1 MAKTLDQKIADAEA
15 RLARL
20 RLETRKQDTGRK
32 IVLGGIL
39 LSAAEHDP
47 AIRSWLLKQV
57 DGDKLRKVDAER
69 LAPLIAKWR
78 AQL

>member
-1 MAKTLDQKIADAEA
+1 MAKTLDQKIADTEA

-39 LSAAEHDP
+39 LSAVEHDP
-47 AIRSWLLKQV
+47 TIRSWLLKQV
-57 DGDKLRKVDAER
+57 DGDKLRKADAER

-78 AQL
+78 EMV

>member
-1 MAKTLDQKIADAEA
+1 MAKTLDQKIADTEA
-15 RLARL
+15 LLARL

-39 LSAAEHDP
+39 LSAVEHDP
-47 AIRSWLLKQV
+47 TIRSWLLKQV
-57 DGDKLRKVDAER
+57 DGDKLRKADAER

-78 AQL
+78 EMV

>member
-1 MAKTLDQKIADAEA
+1 MAKTLDQKIADTEA

-39 LSAAEHDP
+39 LSAVEHDP
-47 AIRSWLLKQV
+47 TIRSWLLKQV
-57 DGDKLRKVDAER
+57 DGDKLRKTDAER

-78 AQL
+78 EMV

>member
-1 MAKTLDQKIADAEA
+1 MAKTLDQKIADTEA
-15 RLARL
+15 LLARL

-39 LSAAEHDP
+39 LFAVEHDP
-47 AIRSWLLKQV
+47 TIRSWLLKQV
-57 DGDKLRKVDAER
+57 DGDKLRKADAER

-78 AQL
+78 EMV

>member
-1 MAKTLDQKIADAEA
+1 MAKTLDQKIADTEA

-39 LSAAEHDP
+39 LSAVEHDP
-47 AIRSWLLKQV
+47 TIRSWLLKQI
-57 DGDKLRKVDAER
+57 DGDKLRKADAER

-78 AQL
+78 EMV

>member
-39 LSAAEHDP
+39 LSAVEHDP
-47 AIRSWLLKQV
+47 TIRSWLLKQV
-57 DGDKLRKVDAER
+57 GGDKLRKVDAER

-78 AQL
+78 EMT

>member
-39 LSAAEHDP
+39 LSAVEHDP
-47 AIRSWLLKQV
+47 TIRSWLLKQV

-69 LAPLIAKWR
+69 LAPLIATWR
-78 AQL
+78 EMT

>member
-39 LSAAEHDP
+39 LSAVEHDP
-47 AIRSWLLKQV
+47 TIRSWLLKKI
-57 DGDKLRKVDAER
+57 DSDKLRKSDVER
-69 LAPLIAKWR
+69 LDPLISKWR
-78 AQL
+78 NL

>member
-39 LSAAEHDP
+39 LAAAESDP
-47 AIRSWLLKQV
+47 AIRAWLIKRV
-57 DGDKLRKVDAER
+57 DGSKLRRTDAER
-69 LAPLIAKWR
+69 LEPLIAKWR
-78 AQL
+78 KMA

>member
-1 MAKTLDQKIADAEA
+1 MAKTLDQKIAEAEA

-39 LSAAEHDP
+39 LSAVEHDP
-47 AIRSWLLKQV
+47 AIRSWLLKQIE
-57 DGDKLRKVDAER
+57 GDKLRKVDAER

-78 AQL
+78 EMT